1 MLEDLQPGRLVPTDM
16 TDIPLRVVHIA
27 VLVDPIVGDR
37 RAVVHKVV
45 VAAAAMEILGSMNTP
60 SINLFLFLYAL

>member
-1 MLEDLQPGRLVPTDM
+1 M